1 MKLQAD
7 CVAVSGAHA
16 PLLLATSLTA
26 STGEVTLVAG
36 DPGYGH
42 VALALALAGR
52 LAPSLGKVRLDGVDD
67 PRVLRPHVALV
78 DVPNVTEPEE
88 GLTVRAVIAE
98 ELALSGQRARGADVT
113 RFLQAR
119 GGGHHSGLRW
129 EQLPSWL
136 RSEWLAELASR
147 REAVDFLVLA
157 SPDRFGGDPHD
168 WWNVAKALAD
178 KGKGVIVQCTH
189 ASARL
194 LSEPVRYELGV
205 SS

>member
-16 PLLLATSLTA
+16 PLLLATTVTA
-26 STGEVTLVAG
+26 RTGEVTLVAG
-36 DPGYGH
+36 DPGYGQ
-42 VALALALAGR
+42 VALALALGGR
-52 LAPSLGKVRLDGVDD
+52 LMPSLGTVTFEGSDD
-67 PRVLRPHVALV
+67 SGLLRSHVALV
-78 DVPNVTEPEE
+78 DVPTVTEPEE
-88 GLTVRAVIAE
+88 GLTVRAVIGE
-98 ELALSGQRARGADVT
+98 ELALSRQRARGRDVT
-113 RFLQAR
+113 AFLQTQD
-119 GGGHHSGLRW
+119 GGRHAGVRW

-136 RSEWLAELASR
+136 RTQWLAELASR
-147 REAVDFLVLA
+147 RAAVDFLVLA
-157 SPDRFGGDPHD
+157 SPDRFGGDPCA

-205 SS
+205 S